1 MAEND
6 ALAKV
11 LIERELL
18 PAPEVDRWLRKA
30 ETEQCFL
37 EEILTRENV
46 LTRERL
52 LEILE
57 NHFFCPSA
65 DLQEWS
71 YDPSLVQLIPHKL
84 AVRHLV
90 FPVES
95 EGERLKVAF
104 ADPDNGPARR
114 AISQMLIRPV
124 TRVVALRHELHD
136 VIRRAY
142 PRLAEELAAA
152 DRQET
157 TPAAKPSAVPAAR
170 PLDPPLQSA
179 IAAKDPVQLV
189 DRVIDAADQQGA
201 TDIHIEPGEH
211 DIAVRLRLDGLLRLA
226 ARLPKE
232 LGPPLA
238 SRIKVLGQMD
248 ISERRLPQD
257 GRLTVRRADHLLD
270 LRVSSLPSQF
280 GEKIV
285 LRLLRKKTDLLVLEN
300 LKMPPGVRKLHEEM
314 IRSPTG
320 LFLVTGPTGSG
331 KTTTL
336 YSTLQA
342 LDKDIINIVTL
353 EDPIEYSLPGITQV
367 QMIEA
372 AGLTFRVGLEAFLR
386 QDPDVVLVGEIR
398 DMGTVETAC
407 RAALTGHKVFSTL
420 HTNDAAEAVTRLL
433 DMGCLPYLISATLR
447 GVLAQRLV
455 RVICT
460 GCKEAYPANATELAV
475 LGYPGVTELQRGRGC
490 PDCQQTGYKGRIAVF
505 EYLRIG
511 DNLHRLILDR
521 ASSYSIRQAAQRNGM
536 VPMAEF
542 AKRAVLDGLTTVAEV
557 QRVLLADEGREQLC
571 QGCQRVVSNDFSV
584 CPFCHHVLKESCPEC
599 KNPIEPTWDACP
611 RCGHGIEREWQKL
624 YCRQC
629 VAPLDRRWGAC
640 PYCGGN
646 VE

>member
-6 ALAKV
+6 ALATV
-11 LIERELL
+11 LIERKLL
-18 PAPEVDRWLRKA
+18 PAPEVDHWIRKA
-30 ETEQCFL
+30 EAEQCFL
-37 EEILTRENV
+37 EEVLTRENA

-65 DLQEWS
+65 NLHEWS
-71 YDPSLVQLIPHKL
+71 YDPSLLKLIPHKL
-84 AVRHLV
+84 AVRHLI
-90 FPVES
+90 FPVGT
-95 EGERLKVAF
+95 EGEHLKVAF
-104 ADPDNGPARR
+104 ADPDNGAARR
-114 AISQMLIRPV
+114 AVSQMLLRPV
-124 TRVVALRHELHD
+124 TRMVALRHELLD

-152 DRQET
+152 DRRDAPAGKP
-157 TPAAKPSAVPAAR
+157 PAAPASR
-170 PLDPPLQSA
+170 PASPPLQSVLA
-179 IAAKDPVQLV
+179 VQDAVQLV
-189 DRVIDAADQQGA
+189 DRMIDTADQQGA
-201 TDIHIEPGEH
+201 TDIHIEPGEQ
-211 DIAVRLRLDGLLRLA
+211 DIGVRLRLDGLLCLA

-232 LGPPLA
+232 LGPPLV
-238 SRIKVLGQMD
+238 SRIKVLSQMD

-257 GRLTVRRADHLLD
+257 GRLTVKRDSHLLD

-320 LFLVTGPTGSG
+320 LFLVVGPTGSG

-342 LDKDIINIVTL
+342 LDKEVLNIVTL
-353 EDPIEYSLPGITQV
+353 EDPIEYSLPGIIQV
-367 QMIEA
+367 QTNET
-372 AGLTFRVGLEAFLR
+372 AGLTFNVGLEAFLR
-386 QDPDVVLVGEIR
+386 QDPDVILVGEIR

-420 HTNDAAEAVTRLL
+420 HTNDAAEAITRLL

-460 GCKEAYPANATELAV
+460 HCKEAYSANETERAV
-475 LGYPGVTELQRGRGC
+475 LGYPAVTELQRGRGC
-490 PDCQQTGYKGRIAVF
+490 QECQHTGYKGRTAIF

-521 ASSYSIRQAAQRNGM
+521 ASAYSIRQVAQRNGM

-557 QRVLLADEGREQLC
+557 QRVLLADEGKEQLC
-571 QGCQRVVSNDFSV
+571 RGCQRVVSNEFSV
-584 CPFCHHVLKESCPEC
+584 CPFCQHVLKESCPEC
-599 KNPIEPTWDACP
+599 KSPIEPTWDACP

-624 YCRQC
+624 YCRNC
-629 VAPLDRRWGAC
+629 AAPLDRRWGAC
-640 PYCGGN
+640 PYCGGDI
-646 VE
+646 E